1 MSEFLVRTT
10 IADDHPAAALGM
22 AQKLG
27 EVATIKLVDI
37 AHNSTDLV
45 ASLDAKAC
53 DVVVLDFVMPN
64 GKYGDGLT
72 LLSFLRRRYPAL
84 KIVTVTM
91 VENPSI
97 LQEIAHQGVAC
108 ILSKSDALSHLI
120 AAVHAAFVEGTYLS
134 PSISKILNS
143 APAPQLKRALS
154 PKEIEVVRLFTA
166 GYTIN
171 EIAVQLNRSKQTI
184 SSQKTAAMR
193 KLGIS
198 RDADLVRYASDVNL
212 FVATPDSGRAR
223 GA

>member
-1 MSEFLVRTT
+1 MKEFLVRAT

-22 AQKLG
+22 AQKLS

-37 AHNSTDLV
+37 VHNSTELV
-45 ASLDAKAC
+45 ESLDAKAC

-97 LQEIAHQGVAC
+97 IQAIMQQGVAC
-108 ILSKSDALSHLI
+108 VLSKSDALSHLI
-120 AAVHAAFVEGTYLS
+120 AAVHAAFADGAYLS
-134 PSISKILNS
+134 PSISELLAS
-143 APAPQLKRALS
+143 GTHQSMRDLT

-166 GYTIN
+166 GYTVN
-171 EIAVQLNRSKQTI
+171 EIAHQLNRSKQTI

-198 RDADLVRYASDVNL
+198 RDADLVRYASDASL
-212 FVATPDSGRAR
+212 FVATPDSSRVRDA
-223 GA
+223 